1 MISMTVLAILGSPSQ
16 TSRTAKLVDRAA
28 DILQAADIQL
38 QRSSIHD
45 FPAQALLHAD
55 FSSEAVKQFQQRVA
69 RAQGIIIATPVYK
82 AAYAGALKV
91 LLDLIPE
98 GGLTGKPVLPLA
110 SGGSP
115 GHLLAVDYAIKPV
128 LAALKASEIHQGV
141 FAVEAQIA
149 RDAHTQPQLAED
161 LAARLE
167 AAVSEFIDRLPGR
180 APRWPAA
187 PPASS
192 QWLSQRISL

>member
-98 GGLTGKPVLPLA
+98 GGLTGKPVL
-110 SGGSP
+110 
-115 GHLLAVDYAIKPV
+115 V
-128 LAALKASEIHQGV
+128 L
-141 FAVEAQIA
+141 
-149 RDAHTQPQLAED
+149 
-161 LAARLE
+161 
-167 AAVSEFIDRLPGR
+167 
-180 APRWPAA
+180 
-187 PPASS
+187 
-192 QWLSQRISL
+192 

>member
-128 LAALKASEIHQGV
+128 LAALILKPKEETGRFIPEISPEDHAWAATALPAEV
-141 FAVEAQIA
+141 FTA
-149 RDAHTQPQLAED
+149 
-161 LAARLE
+161 
-167 AAVSEFIDRLPGR
+167 GR
-180 APRWPAA
+180 
-187 PPASS
+187 PPATARSMS
-192 QWLSQRISL
+192 PA